1 MIERKVFEKKITVI
15 CDTREQC
22 NQHII
27 QFLHANGIA
36 TESRKLDFGDYSFE
50 INGKCFERSCIV
62 ERKGSVD
69 ELFGNFVHDRERI
82 QKEFDAAAKN
92 ARHMELILEG
102 VTSEEELKAF
112 EIPEKQMIAQ
122 NRKVQRIGE
131 TVYFAL
137 RSLRSGNRCGLQVS
151 FVRKKIQPKSCW
163 KSFTITIGTTKKRL
177 HRYER
182 SKNNDKQGNFNGSV
196 VCRPGTQKHTKRHCC
211 LPFSDCCQSAVQ
223 QEQRPESGFYQ
234 HRQLAAA
241 SGICQPIFP

>member
-50 INGKCFERSCIV
+50 IGGKSFERSCVV

-122 NRKVQRIGE
+122 TI
-131 TVYFAL
+131 
-137 RSLRSGNRCGLQVS
+137 SLCGRSGQAIGAAYRCHLS
-151 FVRKKIQPKSCW
+151 KKRTQPKSCW

-177 HRYER
+177 HRCER

-211 LPFSDCCQSAVQ
+211 LPFSDCRQSAVQ
-223 QEQRPESGFYQ
+223 QKQRPESGFYQ

-241 SGICQPIFP
+241 SGICQPVFP

>member
-50 INGKCFERSCIV
+50 VGGKSFERSCVV

-69 ELFGNFVHDRERI
+69 ELFGNFIRDQERI
-82 QKEFDAAAKN
+82 LKELETAAKN
-92 ARHMELILEG
+92 AQHMELILEG
-102 VTSEEELKAF
+102 VTSEAELKAY
-112 EIPEKQMIAQ
+112 EIPEKQIISQ
-122 NRKVQRIGE
+122 NRKVKRIGE

-151 FVRKKIQPKSCW
+151 FVKKEDTAKKLLEIFYYYYRNYEKAVAPLRKEQ
-163 KSFTITIGTTKKRL
+163 
-177 HRYER
+177 
-182 SKNNDKQGNFNGSV
+182 KQ
-196 VCRPGTQKHTKRHCC
+196 
-211 LPFSDCCQSAVQ
+211 
-223 QEQRPESGFYQ
+223 
-234 HRQLAAA
+234 
-241 SGICQPIFP
+241 

>member
-1 MIERKVFEKKITVI
+1 MTDRKAFAKKVKVL

-27 QFLHANGIA
+27 QYLHANGIA

-137 RSLRSGNRCGLQVS
+137 RSLRSGNRCGLQVCPEGRHS
-151 FVRKKIQPKSCW
+151 QKAAGNLLLLLSELRK
-163 KSFTITIGTTKKRL
+163 
-177 HRYER
+177 
-182 SKNNDKQGNFNGSV
+182 
-196 VCRPGTQKHTKRHCC
+196 
-211 LPFSDCCQSAVQ
+211 
-223 QEQRPESGFYQ
+223 SGCT
-234 HRQLAAA
+234 AAEGA
-241 SGICQPIFP
+241 KT

>member
-50 INGKCFERSCIV
+50 VGGKSFERSCVV

-69 ELFGNFVHDRERI
+69 ELFGNFIRDQERI
-82 QKEFDAAAKN
+82 LKELETAAKN
-92 ARHMELILEG
+92 AQHMELILEG

-122 NRKVQRIGE
+122 NRKVKRIGE

-151 FVRKKIQPKSCW
+151 FVRKED
-163 KSFTITIGTTKKRL
+163 TAKKLLEIFYYYYRN
-177 HRYER
+177 YER
-182 SKNNDKQGNFNGSV
+182 AVAPLRKEQKQ
-196 VCRPGTQKHTKRHCC
+196 
-211 LPFSDCCQSAVQ
+211 
-223 QEQRPESGFYQ
+223 
-234 HRQLAAA
+234 
-241 SGICQPIFP
+241 